1 MFDTVQTSRRRER
14 LFKLAGFALVLFSFT
29 AGWILWDIKVFF
41 EAPMNRSGNAIT
53 YVIEKNVSLSR
64 IAADLSRRGL
74 LTHPS
79 YFVWLARWKNKDDK
93 IQAGEY
99 EITSTV
105 SPREF
110 LDMIVTG
117 KIVQHELTLIEG
129 WTFDQFRRALDE
141 NADLRHETKGIS
153 VDELM
158 ALLGR
163 PEEHPEGSFLPET
176 YRFVKDSSDVDL
188 LRRAHRAMDETLTRE
203 WSEKAKDLP
212 LSTPYQALI
221 LASLIEK
228 ETGLSEERP
237 RISGVFIRRLRKGI
251 RLQTDPSVIYGL
263 GQSFDGNLR
272 RRDLRS
278 DTPFNTYVHF
288 GLPPTPI
295 AMPSAASIHAALH
308 PDSGKALYFV
318 ARGDGGHQFSETLAE
333 HLKAVQRYL
342 LRPQP
347 TLNHD
352 STR

>member
-1 MFDTVQTSRRRER
+1 VQTSRTSEIV
-14 LFKLAGFALVLFSFT
+14 FKLAGLALVLFSFT
-29 AGWILWDIKVFF
+29 TGWLLWDVKMFF
-41 EAPMNRSGNAIT
+41 QAPMNHSGNAIT
-53 YVIEKNVSLSR
+53 YVIKKNVSLSR
-64 IAADLSRRGL
+64 IATDLSHRGL
-74 LTHPS
+74 LSHPR
-79 YFVWLARWKNKDDK
+79 YFVWLARWKNEDDK

-99 EITSTV
+99 EITSTL
-105 SPREF
+105 SPRDF
-110 LDMIVTG
+110 LDMIVVG
-117 KIVQHELTLIEG
+117 KVIQHEVTLIEG

-141 NADLRHETKGIS
+141 NADLRHETKGLP

-158 ALLGR
+158 ALLGW
-163 PEEHPEGSFLPET
+163 PGEHPEGRFLPET
-176 YRFVKDSSDVDL
+176 YSFVKGSSDADL
-188 LRRAHRAMDETLTRE
+188 LRRAHRAMDETLARE
-203 WSEKAKDLP
+203 WSQRAKDLS

-237 RISGVFIRRLRKGI
+237 RISGVFNRRLRKGI

-278 DTPFNTYVHF
+278 DTPFNTYLHF

-295 AMPSAASIHAALH
+295 ALPSAASIHAALH

-333 HLKAVQRYL
+333 HLKAVQRYQ
-342 LRPQP
+342 LRPP
-347 TLNHD
+347 HALNHD
-352 STR
+352 RTQ